1 VDVVRRSRNT
11 LALAVLGLLMERS
24 SHPYEMAQT
33 LRERNK
39 GTSFKVT
46 TGSLYDVVE
55 GLERDGWIRSVETV
69 RDGNRPER
77 TVYEHTELGLAE
89 FQKWIDELVRVPVNE
104 YPKFIAAVS
113 YVGVLG
119 PEGAVDALTERAE
132 RLAKAIE
139 ETDEHVKSAP
149 VPRLFIIEVEYA
161 QAMRR
166 AEVEWLR
173 RTAAEMT
180 AGEITWPKPGEY

>member
-1 VDVVRRSRNT
+1 MARRSRNT
-11 LALAVLGLLMERS
+11 LALAVLGLLMERA

-33 LRERNK
+33 LKERNK
-39 GTSFKVT
+39 NTSFKVT

-77 TVYEHTELGLAE
+77 TVYECTELGLGE
-89 FQKWIDELVRVPVNE
+89 FQKWIDELVRAPVNE

-132 RLAKAIE
+132 RLVKTID
-139 ETDEHVKSAP
+139 ETDDQVRSLS
-149 VPRLFIIEVEYA
+149 VPRLFMIEVEYA

-180 AGEITWPKPGEY
+180 AGEITWPKPGEF

>member
-1 VDVVRRSRNT
+1 MARRSRNT
-11 LALAVLGLLMERS
+11 LALAVLGLLLERPW
-24 SHPYEMAQT
+24 HPYEMGQA

-39 GTSFKVT
+39 GSSFKVT

-55 GLERDGWIRSVETV
+55 GLERDGWVRAVETQ

-89 FQKWIDELVRVPVNE
+89 FQKWIDELIRTPVNE

-113 YVGVLG
+113 YVGALG
-119 PEGAVDALTERAE
+119 VEGAPAALSERAD
-132 RLAKAIE
+132 RLVESIE
-139 ETDEHVKSAP
+139 QTDELLRSIQA
-149 VPRLFIIEVEYA
+149 PRLYMIEVEYA

-173 RTAAEMT
+173 RIAAEMIS
-180 AGEITWPKPGEY
+180 GELPWPHAEDC

>member
-1 VDVVRRSRNT
+1 
-11 LALAVLGLLMERS
+11 LALAVLGLLMERP

-33 LRERNK
+33 LRRRNK
-39 GTSFKVT
+39 SASFKVT

-55 GLERDGWIRSVETV
+55 GLERDGWIRVVETG

-77 TVYEHTELGLAE
+77 TTYEHTELGLAE
-89 FQKWIDELVRVPVNE
+89 FQKWIDELIRVPVDE
-104 YPKFIAAVS
+104 YPKFVAAVS

-119 PEGAVDALTERAE
+119 VEGAVAALTERAE
-132 RLAKAIE
+132 RVQKSIE
-139 ETDEHVKSAP
+139 ETDGYVAGVQ
-149 VPRLFIIEVEYA
+149 VPRLFMIEVEYA

-173 RTAAEMT
+173 RTADEMR

>member
-1 VDVVRRSRNT
+1 VVVRRSRNT

-77 TVYEHTELGLAE
+77 TVYEHTEMGLAE

-119 PEGAVDALTERAE
+119 VEGAVDALTERAE
-132 RLAKAIE
+132 RLAKAID
-139 ETDEHVKSAP
+139 ETDAHMRTVSQL
-149 VPRLFIIEVEYA
+149 RLFNIEVEYA

-180 AGEITWPKPGEY
+180 AGEIRWPRPGEY

>member
-1 VDVVRRSRNT
+1 MARRSRNT
-11 LALAVLGLLMERS
+11 LALAVLGLLMEQP

-33 LRERNK
+33 LRRRNK

-55 GLERDGWIRSVETV
+55 GLERDGWIRAVETG

-89 FQKWIDELVRVPVNE
+89 FQKWIDELIRVPVNE
-104 YPKFIAAVS
+104 YPKFVAAVS

-119 PEGAVDALTERAE
+119 VEGAVDALTERAE
-132 RLAKAIE
+132 RLAKSIE
-139 ETDEHVKSAP
+139 ETDEYVEAVH
-149 VPRLFIIEVEYA
+149 VPRLFMIEVEYA
-161 QAMRR
+161 QAIRR

-180 AGEITWPKPGEY
+180 EGTITWPKPGEY

>member
-1 VDVVRRSRNT
+1 VDVPRRSRNT
-11 LALAVLGLLMERS
+11 LALAVLGLLMERP

-33 LRERNK
+33 LRRRNK

-55 GLERDGWIRSVETV
+55 GLERDGWIRAVETS

-89 FQKWIDELVRVPVNE
+89 FQRWIDELIRVPVNE
-104 YPKFIAAVS
+104 FPKFIAAVS

-119 PEGAVDALTERAE
+119 VDGAVGALTERAD
-132 RLAKAIE
+132 RLAE
-139 ETDEHVKSAP
+139 TVEQTDEYVGRVQA
-149 VPRLFIIEVEYA
+149 PRLFMIEVEYA

-173 RTAAEMT
+173 RTAAEM
-180 AGEITWPKPGEY
+180 ADGEITWPKPGEF